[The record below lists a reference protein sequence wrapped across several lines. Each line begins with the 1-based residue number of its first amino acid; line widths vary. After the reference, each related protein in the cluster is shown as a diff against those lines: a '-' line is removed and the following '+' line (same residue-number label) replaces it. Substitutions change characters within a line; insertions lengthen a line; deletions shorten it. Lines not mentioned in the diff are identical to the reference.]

1 MPHLIGVLGDRNAN
15 VFFGGLNIVEQAKLN
30 RSRRFRKE
38 GKVYAVAQ
46 PGRAQRIG
54 ITEPS
59 LYRSH
64 KRAAHLCGMERAL
77 AITNS
82 GAFEAESDAHG
93 APVVALAIT
102 VQSHG
107 AHAVVTA
114 QLVRM
119 DLRFAFSARPS
130 KLRM

>member
-1 MPHLIGVLGDRNAN
+1 MPHLIGVLGDGNAN

-30 RSRRFRKE
+30 RSGRFRKE

-54 ITEPS
+54 ITEPT

-77 AITNS
+77 AITNGENQLGACVNSSQGREFS
-82 GAFEAESDAHG
+82 GAYC
-93 APVVALAIT
+93 
-102 VQSHG
+102 
-107 AHAVVTA
+107 
-114 QLVRM
+114 
-119 DLRFAFSARPS
+119 
-130 KLRM
+130 